1 MKACYKYEFG
11 YVNVDGESVYLTNTG
26 NWTEIARLS
35 TKTQRSHS
43 RDMRRY
49 FKHTIYLVVISIVAA
64 AFVIYNV
71 FFGVYNMVILIGL
84 PVLIYYLYQYLKNEM
99 GPAFAIPHHKLLSV
113 ESQGKSTIITYIDG
127 EGDEVNDKLV
137 KLEEEGQETLKKLAQ
152 LKSAVQTKTE

>member
-11 YVNVDGESVYLTNTG
+11 YLNVDDQFVYFTNTG
-26 NWTEIARLS
+26 NWTEIPKL
-35 TKTQRSHS
+35 TEKIQQSHA

-49 FKHTIYLVVISIVAA
+49 FKHTIYLVFISVLAA

-71 FFGVYNMVILIGL
+71 LWGIYNMVVIVGL

-99 GPAFAIPHHKLLSV
+99 GPAFAIPHDKLVSV
-113 ESQGKSTIITYIDG
+113 EHAGKSTIVTYIDG

-137 KLEEEGQETLKKLAQ
+137 KLEEEGKETLNKLAQ
-152 LKSAVQTKTE
+152 ENHTAKSKAG